1 MLNFSFFFYN
11 DTEMHFLFILP
22 FVLFLQLEDIAGIPA
37 QLNPA
42 VNHVKCVVEDKPLGF
57 ELQGV
62 EKTFPHICWAVWFF
76 SILAGYFT
84 TVAFIQRFQERQK
97 YVVVKVTIA
106 FSNVFVGV
114 GLSSSTASINLGRL
128 SEGYKMVYPSIYLFS
143 MALTYTLSYV
153 YCVLYLK
160 HINHFLQLRL
170 ACVYPGSFVM
180 IHSILW
186 MIVGTIT
193 EPYWAISV
201 VTSYAAAACLFYL
214 LLGFIYSPERDW
226 DIRDTINSMLL
237 SILFSSVMS
246 VQFFYFLVGS
256 HSKQGLISSVIPSAL
271 IVIFT
276 FRCGRFNSSKS
287 QKGNDVACLKDVS
300 LNSPQLNEDLLVTI

>member
-1 MLNFSFFFYN
+1 
-11 DTEMHFLFILP
+11 MHFLFILP

-57 ELQGV
+57 ELQRV
-62 EKTFPHICWAVWFF
+62 EKTFPYICWAVWFF

-84 TVAFIQRFQERQK
+84 TAAFIQRFQERQK
-97 YVVVKVTIA
+97 DVVVKVTIV
-106 FSNVFVGV
+106 FSIFFLGAGVFSWIVM
-114 GLSSSTASINLGRL
+114 SILGML
-128 SEGYKMVYPSIYLFS
+128 SEGYKMVYPNIYLFS
-143 MALTYTLSYV
+143 MVLTYTLSYV
-153 YCVLYLK
+153 YCLLYLK
-160 HINHFLQLRL
+160 HINRRLQLRL

-186 MIVGTIT
+186 MIVGMIT

-214 LLGFIYSPERDW
+214 LLGFINSPERDW
-226 DIRDTINSMLL
+226 DIRDKINFTLL
-237 SILFSSVMS
+237 FILISSVMS
-246 VQFFYFLVGS
+246 VQFFYFLVGR

-287 QKGNDVACLKDVS
+287 QKGNDVACLEDVS
-300 LNSPQLNEDLLVTI
+300 LNSPQLNEDLFGSNLLNEQSCL